1 MQTGNATQ
9 RPSATPTG
17 NATQRPSPTL
27 TGNVTQRRYPMP
39 TGEQSHARKLY
50 VHPSSELISLLVQSV
65 AEAKGVCAF
74 SCDRSIS
81 SRRGGMLLFFLVRYA
96 LAALSIHLPLPH
108 RYRLSTPSPSKIC
121 LSSLDPGSVPIH
133 YAANPLLSLA
143 STSAPPSPGC
153 PTLPS
158 PFRPKSAAP
167 THPPNLIALS
177 GSMCPLSS

>member
-65 AEAKGVCAF
+65 AEAEGGCAF

-81 SRRGGMLLFFLVRYA
+81 SSEGRDVAVFSWFDMRWPPFQSTSHFLIETDYQHPPLLKSASLLWIQA
-96 LAALSIHLPLPH
+96 PSLSTILRTLYSPWLLQAHPLPQVVRPFPLH
-108 RYRLSTPSPSKIC
+108 S
-121 LSSLDPGSVPIH
+121 DP
-133 YAANPLLSLA
+133 NQPL
-143 STSAPPSPGC
+143 PP
-153 PTLPS
+153 T
-158 PFRPKSAAP
+158 RR
-167 THPPNLIALS
+167 T
-177 GSMCPLSS
+177 

>member
-17 NATQRPSPTL
+17 NATRRHSPTL

-50 VHPSSELISLLVQSV
+50 VHPSSEIISLLVQSV
-65 AEAKGVCAF
+65 AEAEGGLMRPFNFIA
-74 SCDRSIS
+74 
-81 SRRGGMLLFFLVRYA
+81 RGEGCCCFFLVRYA

-121 LSSLDPGSVPIH
+121 LSSLDPGSVPFH
-133 YAANPLLSLA
+133 YPANPLLSLA
-143 STSAPPSPGC
+143 STSAPPSPGS